1 MPISIKN
8 EETEALARKLAEL
21 TGESITTAV
30 RTAVAERH
38 ERVRRGRTGR
48 SMAED
53 LIEIG
58 KRCAARPNISTM
70 TDDELLGYDEF
81 GAPTR

>member
-8 EETEALARKLAEL
+8 VKTEALARRLADL

-30 RTAVAERH
+30 QTAVSERYD
-38 ERVRRGRTGR
+38 RVRRERTGR
-48 SMAED
+48 SLTEE

-58 KRCAARPNISTM
+58 KQCAALPNISTM